1 MASIDKE
8 LEEKLLEAGNKLL
21 DPPSSVHN
29 LLHLLCQVRRCLSR
43 VEQAPADS
51 MHNALSPSLK
61 ALIADTLIKH
71 SDDDVKVALASC
83 YIEIT
88 RITAPDAPYDDP
100 QMKEVFR
107 LIISSFGNLHDK
119 SSRWYA
125 KRIRILDTVAKLRLC
140 VVMLDLECDAL
151 ILEMFQKFFKTIRE
165 HHPENVFSSM
175 KTIMVLV
182 LEESEDISLD
192 LLSPILDC
200 LNKKNEVVLPIA
212 RKLGESVL
220 QSCATKVKP
229 YLRQAVN
236 KLGISLDDYSG
247 VLASMHIVLLEA
259 SETVRSSKKRNS
271 SSKGSGSSKKK
282 TQTSSG
288 SEIKGASKSSSGSDS
303 PNIKKRKP
311 SKVGLTAA
319 KKVSAQ
325 QLPIISEE
333 TGDKEAGLTAAKDQ
347 SLPLIKRMRTSKT
360 TTSKVPPSSSTR
372 AASASAVSAA
382 FATKAPQAECNSETL
397 PNVIISKISQFQ
409 PSTPLAKTISTQSP
423 PSSQRITND
432 KPSSEETGLTA
443 AKDSLPLIKRKRT
456 SKTTSKVPPSSS
468 TGAASGVSVAF
479 ATEAPQAE
487 GNSVTLSNVII
498 AEISQF
504 QPSTPPA
511 QTISTQSPPSSQRI
525 TNDKPELEDPFTPSP
540 SPNFQTLVQN
550 SDPSITIATAS
561 ELPPPQITTIGSD
574 RIAIITEPEPGITTT
589 IDLTNS
595 ESSPNI
601 SLNLSPPST
610 YPEIEDFS
618 KIIFGQVKELL
629 DERSRITNPMES
641 DLKWDNIRKQ
651 VDEFLFSLKES
662 SRQQALANQEALKE
676 WLAALLTHVDLMDLR
691 TNPRRHLPAPKR
703 VIDDDIPETD
713 ELATSVILEHS
724 VPLVG
729 QVSASASISSMIP
742 SMDVVSAS
750 EFKEFKEE
758 IKGEMASQKR
768 THVAMKNQLDT
779 IQQLLMTLAS
789 KQT

>member
-1 MASIDKE
+1 MRVSYSDEKLKKE
-8 LEEKLLEAGNKLL
+8 LLEVGNSLLYCNEGFFHRYRPQKGA
-21 DPPSSVHN
+21 SVDN
-29 LLHLLCQVRRCLSR
+29 LLRRLCQIRSCLCR
-43 VEQAPADS
+43 VEQAPTEYIK
-51 MHNALSPSLK
+51 NALSPSLK
-61 ALIADTLIKH
+61 ALIADKLIEH
-71 SDDDVKVALASC
+71 SNVDVKVALASC
-83 YIEIT
+83 LSEII

-100 QMKEVFR
+100 QMKEVLR
-107 LIISSFGNLHDK
+107 LIVSSFGNLHDK
-119 SSRWYA
+119 SSPWYA
-125 KRIRILDTVAKLRLC
+125 ERILILDSVAKARLG

-165 HHPENVFSSM
+165 HHQENVFSSM
-175 KTIMVLV
+175 KTIMVHV
-182 LEESEDISLD
+182 IEESDNISLD
-192 LLSPILDC
+192 LLSPILDS

-220 QSCATKVKP
+220 ESCATKVEP
-229 YLRQAVN
+229 HLRQAVN
-236 KLGISLDDYSG
+236 KLGISLDDYSDG
-247 VLASMHIVLLEA
+247 LASICIVIPEA

-282 TQTSSG
+282 TQTCSG

-303 PNIKKRKP
+303 PKIKKRKP

-360 TTSKVPPSSSTR
+360 TSSKVPPSSSTR
-372 AASASAVSAA
+372 AASEVSAA
-382 FATKAPQAECNSETL
+382 
-397 PNVIISKISQFQ
+397 V
-409 PSTPLAKTISTQSP
+409 
-423 PSSQRITND
+423 
-432 KPSSEETGLTA
+432 
-443 AKDSLPLIKRKRT
+443 
-456 SKTTSKVPPSSS
+456 
-468 TGAASGVSVAF
+468 
-479 ATEAPQAE
+479 ATEAPLISPQAE
-487 GNSVTLSNVII
+487 GNSVTLPNVILSK
-498 AEISQF
+498 ISQF

-525 TNDKPELEDPFTPSP
+525 TNDKPELEDPSTPSP
-540 SPNFQTLVQN
+540 PPNFQTLVQN

-574 RIAIITEPEPGITTT
+574 RIAIITEPEPDITTT

-651 VDEFLFSLKES
+651 VDEFLVSLKES

-691 TNPRRHLPAPKR
+691 TNPRRYLPAPKR

-713 ELATSVILEHS
+713 ELATPVILERS

-729 QVSASASISSMIP
+729 QASASASISSMIP

-768 THVAMKNQLDT
+768 TQVAMKNQLDT

>member
-21 DPPSSVHN
+21 DPPSSVDH
-29 LLHLLCQVRRCLSR
+29 LLRLLCQVRRCLCR
-43 VEQAPADS
+43 VEQAPTDS

-61 ALIADTLIKH
+61 ALIADTLVKH
-71 SDDDVKVALASC
+71 SNDDVKVALASC
-83 YIEIT
+83 FIEIT
-88 RITAPDAPYDDP
+88 RITAPDAPYNDP

-151 ILEMFQKFFKTIRE
+151 FLEMFQNFFKTIRE

-192 LLSPILDC
+192 LLSPILDS
-200 LNKKNEVVLPIA
+200 LNKDNEVVLPIA

-220 QSCATKVKP
+220 ESCATKVEP

-236 KLGISLDDYSG
+236 KLGISLDDYSD
-247 VLASMHIVLLEA
+247 VLASIGIVLPEA

-271 SSKGSGSSKKK
+271 SSKGSGSSKKN

-303 PNIKKRKP
+303 PKIKKRKP

-319 KKVSAQ
+319 KKVSAK
-325 QLPIISEE
+325 QLPII
-333 TGDKEAGLTAAKDQ
+333 
-347 SLPLIKRMRTSKT
+347 
-360 TTSKVPPSSSTR
+360 
-372 AASASAVSAA
+372 
-382 FATKAPQAECNSETL
+382 
-397 PNVIISKISQFQ
+397 
-409 PSTPLAKTISTQSP
+409 
-423 PSSQRITND
+423 
-432 KPSSEETGLTA
+432 SEETGLTA

-456 SKTTSKVPPSSS
+456 SKTTSSKVPPSSS

-487 GNSVTLSNVII
+487 GNSETLSNVII

-511 QTISTQSPPSSQRI
+511 QTISTQSPPSSQTI
-525 TNDKPELEDPFTPSP
+525 TNDKPELEDPSTPSP
-540 SPNFQTLVQN
+540 PPNFQTLVQN

-574 RIAIITEPEPGITTT
+574 RIAIITEPEPDITTT

-595 ESSPNI
+595 ESSPIPSQNI

-651 VDEFLFSLKES
+651 VDEFLVSLKES

-713 ELATSVILEHS
+713 ELATPVILERS

-729 QVSASASISSMIP
+729 QASASASISSMIP

-768 THVAMKNQLDT
+768 TQVAMKNQLDT

>member
-1 MASIDKE
+1 
-8 LEEKLLEAGNKLL
+8 
-21 DPPSSVHN
+21 
-29 LLHLLCQVRRCLSR
+29 
-43 VEQAPADS
+43 
-51 MHNALSPSLK
+51 
-61 ALIADTLIKH
+61 
-71 SDDDVKVALASC
+71 
-83 YIEIT
+83 
-88 RITAPDAPYDDP
+88 
-100 QMKEVFR
+100 
-107 LIISSFGNLHDK
+107 
-119 SSRWYA
+119 
-125 KRIRILDTVAKLRLC
+125 
-140 VVMLDLECDAL
+140 
-151 ILEMFQKFFKTIRE
+151 
-165 HHPENVFSSM
+165 
-175 KTIMVLV
+175 
-182 LEESEDISLD
+182 
-192 LLSPILDC
+192 
-200 LNKKNEVVLPIA
+200 
-212 RKLGESVL
+212 
-220 QSCATKVKP
+220 
-229 YLRQAVN
+229 
-236 KLGISLDDYSG
+236 
-247 VLASMHIVLLEA
+247 
-259 SETVRSSKKRNS
+259 
-271 SSKGSGSSKKK
+271 
-282 TQTSSG
+282 
-288 SEIKGASKSSSGSDS
+288 
-303 PNIKKRKP
+303 
-311 SKVGLTAA
+311 
-319 KKVSAQ
+319 
-325 QLPIISEE
+325 
-333 TGDKEAGLTAAKDQ
+333 
-347 SLPLIKRMRTSKT
+347 
-360 TTSKVPPSSSTR
+360 
-372 AASASAVSAA
+372 
-382 FATKAPQAECNSETL
+382 
-397 PNVIISKISQFQ
+397 
-409 PSTPLAKTISTQSP
+409 
-423 PSSQRITND
+423 
-432 KPSSEETGLTA
+432 
-443 AKDSLPLIKRKRT
+443 LIKRKRT
-456 SKTTSKVPPSSS
+456 SKTTSSKVPPSSS

-487 GNSVTLSNVII
+487 GNSETLSNVII

-540 SPNFQTLVQN
+540 PPNFQTLVQN

-574 RIAIITEPEPGITTT
+574 RIAIITEPEPDITTT

-610 YPEIEDFS
+610 CPEIEDFS

-651 VDEFLFSLKES
+651 VDEFLVSLKES

-713 ELATSVILEHS
+713 ELAAPVILERS

-729 QVSASASISSMIP
+729 QASTSASISSVIP

-768 THVAMKNQLDT
+768 TQVAMKNQLDT